1 MVWYLFYCFFG
12 LFVCLLVGAT
22 THYREMAG
30 AIAMKVGWH
39 TWRVYFCHILIV
51 PNITKASQSKSAE
64 NTQHTRHSNDSK
76 LFIYTIYA
84 EHNNI
89 LKWSQWWVNL
99 QQCKRL
105 SAMLCSVIL
114 QFLSSLLTYVIRWN
128 VFTHTITDEIFILE
142 IGMVTN
148 KKVNT
153 VIKHRKCIFI
163 DFKYITI

>member
-1 MVWYLFYCFFG
+1 
-12 LFVCLLVGAT
+12 
-22 THYREMAG
+22 
-30 AIAMKVGWH
+30 
-39 TWRVYFCHILIV
+39 
-51 PNITKASQSKSAE
+51 
-64 NTQHTRHSNDSK
+64 
-76 LFIYTIYA
+76 
-84 EHNNI
+84 
-89 LKWSQWWVNL
+89 
-99 QQCKRL
+99 
-105 SAMLCSVIL
+105 MLCSVIL